1 MAKQKNVAK
10 TFTRTQVKWRVLG
23 IAVIFLIGL
32 FIVAPNIFNK
42 GINSINDKIMLGLPN
57 LPENNFN
64 LGLDLQGGAHL
75 VYLAKTDS
83 IPPADRA
90 GSVEGVRDVIERRV
104 RGGLGVAEPNV
115 QTTKVGDEY
124 RVIVELPGVADVTEA
139 INMIGE
145 TPVLE
150 FKEEN
155 TEPPRDLTLE
165 EQKELDDYNAQ
176 ANKKIKEAQK
186 ELNEKVEFI
195 SLVSKYS
202 EDEKSKKEGGN
213 LGYINEYVYP
223 EIYEWAKKNKIGAVT
238 AKEIITTVD
247 GLNLLKLLNEKDGEK
262 RVTASHLLICYR
274 GADLC
279 DNNLTKE
286 ESLAKIEE
294 LKAKATEKNFTD
306 LVKENS
312 TEPGAAESGGDLGTF
327 TRGQMIDSFEQA
339 AFDGK
344 VGEIIGPI
352 ETSYGYHL
360 IYKQKEEI
368 PKEYEVARIFVKT
381 KSVTDILPPYDEWKF
396 TGLTGK
402 QLKKAEVLQDSRNG
416 QIQVSLQFN
425 DDGAKLFAEI
435 TTRNIGK
442 PVAIFLDSE
451 PISTPVVNEPIPD
464 GNAVISGDFKW
475 DEAKLL
481 AQRLNSG
488 ALPVPVELISQ
499 QKVDATLGVDSLTS
513 SFKAGLIGLI
523 LVILFMILYYRLPGL
538 IAVFAL
544 FVYGALTLAIFK
556 IIGVTLTLSGIAGFI
571 LSIGL
576 AVDAN
581 ILVFERL
588 KEELRFGKS
597 LRSATEEAFMRAW
610 TSIRDGNIT
619 TLISCVFLIWMGT
632 GFVQGFATTLFIGI
646 IVSIFT
652 AVIIT
657 RNLMRW
663 VFGFFKSDQSNWMF
677 LGHKRSEEESNK

>member
-1 MAKQKNVAK
+1 MAKQKNVTK
-10 TFTRTQVKWRVLG
+10 TVTRSQVKWRVGG
-23 IAVIFLIGL
+23 IAAL
-32 FIVAPNIFNK
+32 FIVSLLLIVPGVFNK
-42 GINSINDKIMLGLPN
+42 GINAINDKIMLGLPN
-57 LPENNFN
+57 LAENGFN

-75 VYLAKTDS
+75 VYVAKTDS
-83 IPPADRA
+83 IPPSDRA
-90 GSVEGVRDVIERRV
+90 DSVEGVRDVIERRV
-104 RGGLGVAEPNV
+104 RGGLGVSEPNV

-124 RVIVELPGVADVTEA
+124 RVIVELPGVANVTEA
-139 INMIGE
+139 IDMIGE

-155 TEPPRDLTLE
+155 LEPPRELTAE

-186 ELNEKVEFI
+186 ELSKQNDFI
-195 SLVSKYS
+195 SVVSKYS

-213 LGYINEYVYP
+213 LGYIDEYQYP
-223 EIYEWAKKNKIGAVT
+223 EIYEWAKKNNIGAVSS
-238 AKEIITTVD
+238 KEIIISSD
-247 GLNLLKLLNEKDGEK
+247 GLNLLKLTAERDGEK

-274 GADLC
+274 GTDLC

-286 ESLAKIEE
+286 EALTKIEE
-294 LKAKATEKNFTD
+294 LKSKATTKNFVD

-312 TEPGAAESGGDLGTF
+312 TEPGASESGGDLGTF
-327 TRGQMIDSFEQA
+327 SKGQMIEAFEKA
-339 AFDGK
+339 AFDGQ
-344 VGEIIGPI
+344 VGEIIGPV
-352 ETSYGYHL
+352 ETNYGFHL
-360 IYKQKEEI
+360 IYKQNEEI
-368 PKEYEVARIFVKT
+368 PKEYEVSRIFVKT
-381 KSVTDILPPYDEWKF
+381 KKETDILPPQDEWKF

-402 QLKKAEVLQDSRNG
+402 QLKKAEVLQDQRSG
-416 QIQVSLQFN
+416 QIQVSLQFD
-425 DDGAKLFAEI
+425 DDGSKLFAEI
-435 TTRNIGK
+435 TERNVSK
-442 PVAIFLDSE
+442 PVAIFLDSQ
-451 PISTPVVNEPIPD
+451 PISIPVVNEPILD
-464 GNAVISGDFKW
+464 GSAVISGDFKW

-499 QKVDATLGVDSLTS
+499 QKVDATLGADSLQS
-513 SFKAGLIGLI
+513 SFKAGIIGLI
-523 LVILFMILYYRLPGL
+523 LVIIFMIAYYRLPGL

-544 FVYGALTLAIFK
+544 FIYSALTLAIFK
-556 IIGVTLTLSGIAGFI
+556 TIGVTLTLSGIAGFI

-597 LRSATEEAFMRAW
+597 LRSATEEAFVRAW
-610 TSIRDGNIT
+610 TSIRDSNIT

-646 IVSIFT
+646 IVSMFT
-652 AVIIT
+652 AVIVT

-663 VFGFFKSDQSNWMF
+663 VFGFFKTDQSNWMF
-677 LGHKRSEEESNK
+677 LGHKKTEETNK